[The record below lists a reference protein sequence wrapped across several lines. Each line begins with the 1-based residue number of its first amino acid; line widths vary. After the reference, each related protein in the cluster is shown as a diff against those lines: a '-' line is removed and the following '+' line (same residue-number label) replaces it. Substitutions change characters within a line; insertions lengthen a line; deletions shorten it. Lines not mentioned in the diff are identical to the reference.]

1 MVVRVFLCC
10 GKERRCVRPVF
21 LGVINFENS
30 IASGR
35 CIFARRRSIRH
46 GGCRIDLDGIGSGF
60 IQLVRFLGTTGQSMN
75 GVLDLAPHT
84 FLHCFRELW
93 RGRGP

>member
-1 MVVRVFLCC
+1 MVRMFLSC

-21 LGVINFENS
+21 LGIIDFENG

-35 CIFARRRSIRH
+35 CIFARRRSIRY
-46 GGCRIDLDGIGSGF
+46 GGCRIDFDRIGCSF
-60 IQLVRFLGTTGQSMN
+60 IQLVCFLGTAGQPMN
-75 GVLDLAPHT
+75 GVLDLAPHA
-84 FLHCFRELW
+84 FLYCFRKLW